1 MYIVVLF
8 LKQIFQNIER
18 RTYIYPR
25 NCSSCDGRRNSG
37 SNGNT
42 GPTGPTGITA
52 SAVYSI
58 FLITDI

>member
-1 MYIVVLF
+1 M
-8 LKQIFQNIER
+8 
-18 RTYIYPR
+18 YPR
-25 NCSSCDGRRNSG
+25 NCSSCDGRRNS
-37 SNGNT
+37 